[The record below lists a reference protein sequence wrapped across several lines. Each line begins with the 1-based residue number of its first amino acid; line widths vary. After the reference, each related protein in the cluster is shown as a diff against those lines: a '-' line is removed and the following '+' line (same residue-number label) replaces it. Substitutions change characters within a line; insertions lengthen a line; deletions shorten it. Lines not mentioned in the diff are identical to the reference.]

1 MAFRFGKLTVI
12 PSSTPRRFWGPNG
25 LGQLPYFSKELGD
38 STTAGGFFARMVG
51 LGFMIMFLGT
61 TQFSRLDRRALSRN
75 VPRNKTNRTRPR
87 ARALSRNEP
96 RNKTNRMRPRAH
108 VLPSTGKTRFGVSD
122 DAWMK
127 STVTFHVGSLWWFW
141 KLTTAAG
148 WTPWV
153 WQLQCLLNVVFAAWG
168 VQSMGGVDKLL
179 KQD

>member
-1 MAFRFGKLTVI
+1 
-12 PSSTPRRFWGPNG
+12 
-25 LGQLPYFSKELGD
+25 
-38 STTAGGFFARMVG
+38 MVG
-51 LGFMIMFLGT
+51 LGFLTMFLGT
-61 TQFSRLDRRALSRN
+61 TQFPRLDRRALSRN

-87 ARALSRNEP
+87 AC
-96 RNKTNRMRPRAH
+96 

-127 STVTFHVGSLWWFW
+127 TTVTFHVGSLWWFY

-148 WTPWV
+148 WTTWV

-168 VQSMGGVDKLL
+168 VQSMGGLDKLL

>member
-1 MAFRFGKLTVI
+1 
-12 PSSTPRRFWGPNG
+12 
-25 LGQLPYFSKELGD
+25 
-38 STTAGGFFARMVG
+38 MVG

-61 TQFSRLDRRALSRN
+61 TQFPRLDRRALSRN
-75 VPRNKTNRTRPR
+75 VPRNKTNRTRPH
-87 ARALSRNEP
+87 
-96 RNKTNRMRPRAH
+96 AH

>member
-1 MAFRFGKLTVI
+1 MTLTYSDAMVPYFGLYAFTMCWD
-12 PSSTPRRFWGPNG
+12 PDMFWGPNG

-51 LGFMIMFLGT
+51 LGFLTMFL
-61 TQFSRLDRRALSRN
+61 
-75 VPRNKTNRTRPR
+75 
-87 ARALSRNEP
+87 
-96 RNKTNRMRPRAH
+96 
-108 VLPSTGKTRFGVSD
+108 GKTRFGVSD

-127 STVTFHVGSLWWFW
+127 TTVTFHVGSLWWFY

-148 WTPWV
+148 WTTWV

-168 VQSMGGVDKLL
+168 VQSMGGLDKLL

>member
-51 LGFMIMFLGT
+51 LGFLTMFLGT
-61 TQFSRLDRRALSRN
+61 TQTPRLDLRALSRN
-75 VPRNKTNRTRPR
+75 VPRNKILRRSRTCSQIEPRRTPCTHRTRPR
-87 ARALSRNEP
+87 AC
-96 RNKTNRMRPRAH
+96 

-127 STVTFHVGSLWWFW
+127 TTVTFHVGSLWWFY

-148 WTPWV
+148 WTTWV

-168 VQSMGGVDKLL
+168 VQSMGGLDKLL

>member
-61 TQFSRLDRRALSRN
+61 TQFPRLDR
-75 VPRNKTNRTRPR
+75 
-87 ARALSRNEP
+87 RALSRNEP
-96 RNKTNRMRPRAH
+96 RNKTNRTRPRAH

>member
-1 MAFRFGKLTVI
+1 MGIQFKRASPPKLRPRW
-12 PSSTPRRFWGPNG
+12 PSPTPMRWDPDMFWGPNG

-51 LGFMIMFLGT
+51 LGFMIMFLG
-61 TQFSRLDRRALSRN
+61 
-75 VPRNKTNRTRPR
+75 
-87 ARALSRNEP
+87 
-96 RNKTNRMRPRAH
+96 
-108 VLPSTGKTRFGVSD
+108 KTRFGVSD

-127 STVTFHVGSLWWFW
+127 TTVTFHVGSLWWFW

>member
-1 MAFRFGKLTVI
+1 MGTQSTWGFN
-12 PSSTPRRFWGPNG
+12 SSAQAHPNSVQDGPHLLRCDGPVLRAVRLHDVLGSRHVLGSQWPRPAS
-25 LGQLPYFSKELGD
+25 LFSKELGD

-51 LGFMIMFLGT
+51 LGFMIMFLG
-61 TQFSRLDRRALSRN
+61 
-75 VPRNKTNRTRPR
+75 
-87 ARALSRNEP
+87 
-96 RNKTNRMRPRAH
+96 
-108 VLPSTGKTRFGVSD
+108 KTRFGVSD

-127 STVTFHVGSLWWFW
+127 TTVTFHVGSLWWFW